1 MLDPFAVANLLVN
14 ILMHC
19 NIYHHSV
26 VVTLPQPSNFKGQCR
41 ILAKEYGER
50 KFHNSLQQGLEWSPI
65 IIIISGLHHKCVAP
79 LVANNLQ
86 SGRFWARSMT
96 ARGSRGRSAPSSS
109 RSFAV
114 IPVAS
119 SNTQN
124 VRKSRSAQRLH
135 CRPFGRYAQ
144 IG

>member
-41 ILAKEYGER
+41 ILAKRVRGKEIPQLLSARSAVELHHQHHHHHLR
-50 KFHNSLQQGLEWSPI
+50 LASLQVCSATGRQQPPEWSIP
-65 IIIISGLHHKCVAP
+65 
-79 LVANNLQ
+79 
-86 SGRFWARSMT
+86 T

-114 IPVAS
+114 IPVVS
-119 SNTQN
+119 SNTQKA
-124 VRKSRSAQRLH
+124 RKSRSAQRLH